1 MHREVKLDTL
11 QCCSYS
17 VEITDYGDKNMK
29 KKGIEE
35 IISEVALDFNGKC
48 LNIMRQIF
56 LSAIKIRNFIWHL
69 NKPILSSSITSP
81 KYLFVSSPRPKSNLF
96 LITNR
101 EIGPANWTAFLQLCP
116 QLKYDAPD
124 CLPAPI
130 HKGIHPSPLAAA
142 AVACPPHP

>member
-56 LSAIKIRNFIWHL
+56 LSAIKIRNFI
-69 NKPILSSSITSP
+69 
-81 KYLFVSSPRPKSNLF
+81 
-96 LITNR
+96 
-101 EIGPANWTAFLQLCP
+101 
-116 QLKYDAPD
+116 
-124 CLPAPI
+124 
-130 HKGIHPSPLAAA
+130 
-142 AVACPPHP
+142 